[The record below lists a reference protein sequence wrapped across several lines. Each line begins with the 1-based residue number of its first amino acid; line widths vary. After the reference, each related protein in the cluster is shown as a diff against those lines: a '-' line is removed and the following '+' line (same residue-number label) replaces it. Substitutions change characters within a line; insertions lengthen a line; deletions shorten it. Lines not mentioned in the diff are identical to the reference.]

1 MGNLKNKHFTLN
13 PPPTHT
19 HTLHSQLEIEALLL
33 EKSSIRKGSLDA
45 QAFSDA
51 RSALVYI
58 SREFPAVFGELA
70 MLPDDVAT
78 EEGMRDNLRRVA
90 PLLARINRNSEVGG
104 QEL

>member
-1 MGNLKNKHFTLN
+1 M
-13 PPPTHT
+13 
-19 HTLHSQLEIEALLL
+19 
-33 EKSSIRKGSLDA
+33 
-45 QAFSDA
+45 
-51 RSALVYI
+51 
-58 SREFPAVFGELA
+58 FGELA